1 MNKGP
6 NATIRFVRRQNHAG
20 TTVSWTTVQ
29 REKNSHAY
37 KLSSNVQTACSTDS
51 LNNCPK
57 HSILRFS
64 SFALK
69 IYLWLKISQHNLPC
83 SIVLPTACFPEGPS
97 PHFTLCSF
105 WRRRPRLEAV
115 LYNRCILL
123 RLTSWFVNLSINSLS
138 WWGPVHIVLDPSAL
152 LLLKYGIP
160 CHKSSEKL
168 HLRNNLGH
176 ELVHRAGGGGRL
188 HMLVLL
194 KLLMLMFH
202 FLFLLMLHLQF
213 NSSFCFLSIMYPNL
227 TLWYDCKS
235 CDYSMVILW
244 WVHNNIDYLY
254 QI

>member
-1 MNKGP
+1 MWRGLGSMNKGP
-6 NATIRFVRRQNHAG
+6 NATIRLVRRQNHAG

-69 IYLWLKISQHNLPC
+69 IYLLLKMCQHNLPC

-115 LYNRCILL
+115 DTGAIQTIGQTQSHSVTVDEYGLLSYLNIILAPA
-123 RLTSWFVNLSINSLS
+123 LS
-138 WWGPVHIVLDPSAL
+138 HI
-152 LLLKYGIP
+152 
-160 CHKSSEKL
+160 
-168 HLRNNLGH
+168 
-176 ELVHRAGGGGRL
+176 
-188 HMLVLL
+188 
-194 KLLMLMFH
+194 F
-202 FLFLLMLHLQF
+202 FLFFSGKKYYFM
-213 NSSFCFLSIMYPNL
+213 
-227 TLWYDCKS
+227 
-235 CDYSMVILW
+235 
-244 WVHNNIDYLY
+244 
-254 QI
+254 